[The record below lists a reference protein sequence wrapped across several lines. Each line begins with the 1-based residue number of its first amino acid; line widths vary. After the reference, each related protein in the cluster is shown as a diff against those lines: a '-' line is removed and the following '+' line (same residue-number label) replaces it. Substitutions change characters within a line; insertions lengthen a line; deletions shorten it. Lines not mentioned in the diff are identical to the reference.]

1 MNKSGSGIKIVVVR
15 RKKSSAANPDL
26 GRLKTVKDWG
36 AIWLEEG
43 TVTWRFLGVVKF
55 RLVIFVPVDNN
66 NCWSGGYCQS
76 AGRGMRPHQV
86 VDI

>member
-15 RKKSSAANPDL
+15 RKKSNAANPDL

-43 TVTWRFLGVVKF
+43 TGHVAVPGGGKIPSGNF
-55 RLVIFVPVDNN
+55 R
-66 NCWSGGYCQS
+66 SGG
-76 AGRGMRPHQV
+76 
-86 VDI
+86 